1 VTGDPNGPI
10 ALVLASGG
18 ARGPYEIGAVSV
30 LLPALAARGERVSM
44 VMGTSVGSLN
54 AAYLAAH
61 AHLPVDELVER
72 ALAVWPRI
80 GFRDVLRPIVSARTG
95 LRLARYAIAAAR
107 GSGRLHALLD
117 PAPLASTAGKL
128 VPFDRLAANVDAGL
142 VTAAVVAT
150 SALTGETVVFVATRD
165 DVPAQDRGRS
175 IAYVR
180 TRLTSE
186 HVRASAAIP
195 VAFPPV
201 RISDPAAPGWYV
213 DGSTRMSAATKP
225 ALALGA
231 ARLVIVGLSG
241 TQADE
246 SGPEGEEDEPDAF
259 EGAAHVVQ
267 GLLADP
273 VGDDVR
279 ALAATNELLLRTP
292 GDRAPHERPT
302 PYIFVAPRRRDAIG
316 KLARAVHREHF
327 AGSPL
332 LHPRR
337 DLTVLGG
344 LLGAGR
350 SDMHGELFS
359 YFCFARE
366 LAVELIRSGRADA
379 EEWLRREHDDGP
391 WRTRRMPE
399 DAP

>member
-1 VTGDPNGPI
+1 VSREPNGPI

-30 LLPALAARGERVSM
+30 LLPALEARGERVSM
-44 VMGTSVGSLN
+44 VVGTSVGALN
-54 AAYLAAH
+54 AAFLAAH
-61 AHLPVDELVER
+61 ADLPVEELVER
-72 ALAVWPRI
+72 ALAVWPQI
-80 GFRDVLRPIVSARTG
+80 DFRDVVRPVLSVRSG
-95 LRLARYAIAAAR
+95 LQLARYLITAALGR
-107 GSGRLHALLD
+107 GRLAAVLD
-117 PAPLASTAGKL
+117 PAPLAATAGKL
-128 VPFDRLAANVDAGL
+128 IPFDRLARNVDAGL
-142 VTAAVVAT
+142 VTAAVVTT

-165 DVPAQDRGRS
+165 DVPEHDRARS
-175 IAYVR
+175 IAYVK
-180 TRLTSE
+180 TDRLTSE

-195 VAFPPV
+195 IAFPPAYV
-201 RISDPAAPGWYV
+201 PDPNAPGWYV
-213 DGSTRMSAATKP
+213 DGSTRMATATKP

-231 ARLVIVGLSG
+231 ARLVIVGLNG

-246 SGPEGEEDEPDAF
+246 SGPEGDERQPDAF
-259 EGAAHVVQ
+259 EGAAHVIQ

-273 VGDDVR
+273 VGDDIR
-279 ALAATNELLLRTP
+279 TLASTNELLLQTRDP
-292 GDRAPHERPT
+292 APDKSPT

-316 KLARAVHREHF
+316 KLARAVYCEQF

-366 LAVELIRSGRADA
+366 LAVRLIRRGQDDA

-391 WRTRRMPE
+391 WRLR
-399 DAP
+399 APDSR